1 MKDNYKI
8 ENKLSTVLAFFI
20 SFLLFSCGSY
30 QLSTYDDDGIYNN
43 VNTRNVVKKQVTT
56 KEVPLTNN
64 VKYYEKIF
72 SDPVVDY
79 GQNNNEQDVFTDV
92 DSYSTQS
99 TGTNTT
105 TAIESYGAW
114 EDADDNVTINVYTN
128 PEPLFYNYWGPYNY
142 WNNFYYTGWGFYGA
156 NWSWPYYGNHYVNYG
171 YPYYNG
177 YRNYGYAYGRRG
189 YAVNSYYGT
198 NKYNRRNAYTNN
210 ANFRRNNSRYGV
222 NRSSSFRVNSRTR
235 SRITNATP
243 RVTPRST
250 PRSKARSTPRVAP
263 RSTPRSTPRVTP
275 RSIPRST
282 PRVTPRSSP
291 RSTPRV
297 SPRSS
302 PRSTPRVSP
311 RSTSRSSSRRGR
323 G

>member
-1 MKDNYKI
+1 
-8 ENKLSTVLAFFI
+8 LF
-20 SFLLFSCGSY
+20 FSCGSY

-56 KEVPLTNN
+56 KEVPVNNN

-72 SDPVVDY
+72 SDPFIDY

-114 EDADDNVTINVYTN
+114 EDADDNVTINVYTS
-128 PEPLFYNYWGPYNY
+128 PEPFFYNYWGPYNY
-142 WNNFYYTGWGFYGA
+142 WNNFYNTGWGFYGA
-156 NWSWPYYGNHYVNYG
+156 NWCWPYYGNPYVTNG

-177 YRNYGYAYGRRG
+177 YRYRNYGYAYGRRG
-189 YAVNSYYGT
+189 YAVNSYYGRNT
-198 NKYNRRNAYTNN
+198 YNRRNAYTNN
-210 ANFRRNNSRYGV
+210 VNFRRNNGRYGA
-222 NRSSSFRVNSRTR
+222 NRSYPFRVNSESRTR
-235 SRITNATP
+235 NTNATP
-243 RVTPRST
+243 RVS
-250 PRSKARSTPRVAP
+250 
-263 RSTPRSTPRVTP
+263 
-275 RSIPRST
+275 
-282 PRVTPRSSP
+282 PRSSP

-311 RSTSRSSSRRGR
+311 RSSPRSTPRVSPRSSPRSTPRSTPRVSPRSSPRSTPRSTPRVSPRSTSRSSSRRGR